1 MMRITNSIITANT
14 KANINVNKVNADTL
28 NTMTASGQKITRP
41 SDDPV
46 VAIRAMRLNTN
57 LTELG
62 QYYGKNI
69 PDADAWFTDTEA
81 ALSQADVILENMREK
96 LNQASS
102 QENQTTNVLD
112 ILEELEQL
120 SAQFYAIGNA
130 DCAGRT
136 VFTGF
141 RTSEMLTFT
150 EPDKIQYQIQEN
162 ISFDKCVEA
171 SYVKGTRPIDV
182 SGNNITTYSGY
193 NQEAVTQEKIHK
205 FNLAYG
211 NLMEGS
217 TFEIAFRDKDGKTV
231 KDAGGNDMKETATV
245 VSISGMSQSDIDD
258 LYMGKAGNVVVIKE
272 TGEVIMPED
281 TYKEAVKAKSASI
294 DIAYAKNEWQKGD
307 PRPEHYFM
315 CSTPK
320 NVDDPR
326 TYSDT
331 YPDGIE
337 YNYNRVDA
345 SGNPVVGNTAADKA
359 ATDQIKGFVEQDL
372 TYEIAFNQTLQINS
386 HANET
391 FTHDIGRDISE
402 LVRITQAVQTTE
414 KNVASVQEAFDKE
427 EDIETKAKYETLLAA
442 VKKENDLMKDKMHDM
457 FTGAITSFKEYSDIM
472 NKEISRVGALTSR
485 LELTKN
491 RVKDQQTNVKKLADE
506 NINADLTE
514 TALDYK
520 NAQLALEAAQM
531 AAGKI
536 AKQTLLNY
544 I

>member
-182 SGNNITTYSGY
+182 SGDNITTYSGY

-217 TFEIAFRDKDGKTV
+217 NFDIAIKDKNGSTIGS
-231 KDAGGNDMKETATV
+231 ASGTV

-258 LYMGKAGNVVVIKE
+258 LYARATGDVVVIKE

-281 TYKEAVKAKSASI
+281 TYNSAVAAKAASI

-315 CSTPK
+315 CMTPATT
-320 NVDDPR
+320 DPR

-331 YPDGIE
+331 YPEGIE

-359 ATDQIKGFVEQDL
+359 ATKGIKGFVEQDL

-386 HANET
+386 HASET
-391 FTHDIGRDISE
+391 FIHDIGRDISE

-457 FTGAITSFKEYSDIM
+457 FTGAITSFKEYADIM

-491 RVKDQQTNVKKLADE
+491 RVKDQQTNVKKLADA